1 MKILCKDQASLEAF
15 NKLREEFPDSFRE
28 LNAEASVI
36 TPEEL
41 LAFLD
46 KTNNDSAMMI
56 DERIVEQLR
65 LHEQAHQAVR
75 EARPDL
81 FKKPQAGDELVLRIH
96 PLEGT
101 SLEDRLVAVL
111 KAAKEG
117 PIEVFAEVQEYLLS
131 KADLDRRVVVTADT
145 VLAIENIVNGV
156 RGNVKI
162 AMFGGQRRGQM
173 DIIAAL
179 NASALMNENSLHDGL
194 FANRRDKMA
203 DFGRDSGKKS
213 RRPMVV
219 SAKGNAYPLP
229 KGARG
234 VPRLGR
240 TRGR

>member
-15 NKLREEFPDSFRE
+15 NKLREDFPDSFRE

-46 KTNNDSAMMI
+46 TNNSGSAMMI

-65 LHEQAHQAVR
+65 QHELMHQAVR
-75 EARPDL
+75 EERPDL
-81 FKKPQAGDELVLRIH
+81 FQQPKAGDELMLRIH
-96 PLEGT
+96 PFEGA
-101 SLEDRLVAVL
+101 SLEERLIAVL
-111 KAAKEG
+111 NEAKKG
-117 PIEVFAEVQEYLLS
+117 PIEIFGAIQEYLLS
-131 KADLDRRVVVTADT
+131 KADKDRRVVVTEGM
-145 VLAIENIVNGV
+145 VIEIENIVTGIK
-156 RGNVKI
+156 GNIKI
-162 AMFGGQRRGQM
+162 AMFGGHRRNQL
-173 DIIAAL
+173 DIISAL
-179 NASALMNENSLHDGL
+179 NASALLSEHSLHDGL

-229 KGARG
+229 KSARG